1 MLASAFGKTGRAS
14 MSTVIKNG
22 TIVTH
27 DLTYKADILIEDGKI
42 AEIGKDLKGDQE
54 LDATG
59 CYVMPGG
66 IDPHTHLEMPFM
78 GTYSSDDF
86 ESGTRA
92 ALSGGTTMVVDFAL
106 PAPGQGLLDAIKMWD
121 NKSTRAHCDYSF
133 HMAVTWWGQQVF
145 DEMKDVTERGINTF
159 KHFMAYKGAL
169 MVNDDE
175 MFASFRRCAELGAI
189 PLVHAENGDIVA
201 DLQAR
206 LMAEGNNGPEGH
218 AYSRPPEVEGEAANR
233 AIMIADMAG
242 VPLYVVHVSCEEAH
256 EAIRRARQAGK
267 RVWGEPLI
275 QHLTLDESEYFDKDW
290 DHAARRV
297 MSPPFRNKKH
307 QDSLWAGLQAGSLS
321 VVATDHCAFTTE
333 QKRHGVGD
341 FTRIPNGTGGLEDR
355 LPMLWTHGVATGRL
369 TPNEFVAVTSTNIA
383 KILNCYPRKGAILV
397 GADADIVVWD
407 PEKEKTISAATQQSA
422 IDYNVFEGKQVKGLP
437 RFTLT
442 RGRVAVHDGEIR
454 GQEGHGQFV
463 ARPPEQPVT
472 KALSTWKELT
482 APRKVER
489 TGIPVSGV

>member
-1 MLASAFGKTGRAS
+1 MGT
-14 MSTVIKNG
+14 TVIKNG
-22 TIVTH
+22 TVVTA
-27 DLTYKADILIEDGKI
+27 DLSYAADVLIENGVI
-42 AEIGKDLKGDQE
+42 TEIGEDLRGDQE

-92 ALSGGTTMVVDFAL
+92 ALAGGTTMVVDFAL
-106 PAPGQGLLDAIKMWD
+106 PNPEQGLLDALQMWD
-121 NKSTRAHCDYSF
+121 NKSTRANCDYSF
-133 HMAVTWWGQQVF
+133 HMAVTWWGEQVF
-145 DEMKDVTERGINTF
+145 NEMETVVRERGINTF

-175 MFASFRRCAELGAI
+175 MYASFQRLAELGGIAM
-189 PLVHAENGDIVA
+189 VHAENGDVVA
-201 DLQAR
+201 ELSAK
-206 LMAEGNNGPEGH
+206 LLAAGNTGPEAH
-218 AYSRPPEVEGEAANR
+218 AYSRPPQVEGEATNR

-242 VPLYVVHVSCEEAH
+242 VPLYVVHTSCEDSH
-256 EAIRRARQAGK
+256 EAIRRARQMGK

-275 QHLTLDESEYFDKDW
+275 QHLTLDESEYFNADW

-297 MSPPFRNKKH
+297 MSPPFRNKQH
-307 QDSLWAGLQAGSLS
+307 QDSLWHGLQSGSLS

-333 QKRHGVGD
+333 QKRYGVGD
-341 FTRIPNGTGGLEDR
+341 FTKIPNGTGGLEDR
-355 LPMLWTHGVATGRL
+355 MPVLWTHGVETGRL

-397 GADADIVVWD
+397 GADADIVVLD
-407 PEKEKTISAATQQSA
+407 PKKEKVISASSQQSA
-422 IDYNVFEGKQVKGLP
+422 IDYNVFEGMAVKGLP

-442 RGRVAVHDGEIR
+442 RGQVAVHDGEIR
-454 GQEGHGQFV
+454 TEEGHGKFV
-463 ARPPEQPVT
+463 KRAPNTPVN
-472 KALSTWKELT
+472 KALSSWKELT
-482 APRKVER
+482 APRPVQR
-489 TGIPVSGV
+489 SGIPATGV